1 MKKIKLFRYV
11 IFLLVM
17 WGTFYWVPI
26 KLFLTSLGKEKPP
39 ITVIENKPL
48 LQLIKDKTEVKIK
61 NIKISETEQPFAIM
75 VGIPTQPQLV
85 ISRAVYNSFSPS
97 ALEYV
102 VIHEAGHYR
111 FWHGLIEVIMM
122 GILFIVGVILIKKF
136 KFNFITVIILGLVG
150 GILLTQ
156 LGKVNEIKA
165 DEFTAKTMTNPR
177 GMIEAT
183 NNFRNYHGKRYTQN
197 DNKILEFLFY
207 RSNPYDNRIKIAE
220 QELQGRTLKSN
231 LR

>member
-1 MKKIKLFRYV
+1 
-11 IFLLVM
+11 
-17 WGTFYWVPI
+17 
-26 KLFLTSLGKEKPP
+26 
-39 ITVIENKPL
+39 
-48 LQLIKDKTEVKIK
+48 
-61 NIKISETEQPFAIM
+61 M

-231 LR
+231 IR